1 MTQSN
6 LDVVSHDQNENSVQK
21 YQEEDAINTASY
33 SSPQFIWNFIVA
45 LYRQVDMATKLVTS
59 STYPIF
65 IFFFS

>member
-6 LDVVSHDQNENSVQK
+6 LDVVSHDQNENSVEE
-21 YQEEDAINTASY
+21 YHEEDY
-33 SSPQFIWNFIVA
+33 QYCLLGSSPQFIWNFVVA